1 MVATRSSV
9 GADIGDVRGT
19 CYGYSVRSALPLQY
33 LRDGCGSPELFV
45 DQFDPASD
53 GQEEWSGSEL
63 VETWEID
70 ETTTLRLQRR
80 GSTYRLDV
88 NRGNAYDVETS
99 LVAPSVRIPATQALA
114 SEERMWGVPLALCLL
129 ARGDVSVHSS
139 AVDVDGT
146 AVVFGGPSGGGK
158 TTLAAAFVDAGH
170 RLLSEDGTCMR
181 LNPVPQVVPGPALLR
196 LRHDIAERWR
206 PKGAYEVGVDA
217 DRVHLAIDVDRRG
230 DCEPVPLGAVVLLQG
245 GAEQIEITRLRSAE
259 ALAGLYDLQFQLSNA
274 AALRQGFAA
283 AAAVARSVP
292 IYSLRRPMN
301 LEWLDRTVAR
311 LCEVGLS

>member
-1 MVATRSSV
+1 
-9 GADIGDVRGT
+9 
-19 CYGYSVRSALPLQY
+19 
-33 LRDGCGSPELFV
+33 
-45 DQFDPASD
+45 
-53 GQEEWSGSEL
+53 
-63 VETWEID
+63 
-70 ETTTLRLQRR
+70 
-80 GSTYRLDV
+80 
-88 NRGNAYDVETS
+88 
-99 LVAPSVRIPATQALA
+99 
-114 SEERMWGVPLALCLL
+114 
-129 ARGDVSVHSS
+129 
-139 AVDVDGT
+139 
-146 AVVFGGPSGGGK
+146 
-158 TTLAAAFVDAGH
+158 
-170 RLLSEDGTCMR
+170 MR